1 MEKLHSKTRVKG
13 DLCSL
18 EVRAPA
24 TAKMANKSMK
34 CVAIDVC
41 QNATSPLNEAAE
53 VGSGSNVSNYRTAL
67 AQAYPSRSRSSAN
80 ASMCGPL
87 IPLRKRRSV
96 LGAEKNFSSMGSP
109 C

>member
-1 MEKLHSKTRVKG
+1 MKKFYSKTRVKG
-13 DLCSL
+13 DLGSL
-18 EVRAPA
+18 EMRAPA

-34 CVAIDVC
+34 HAAIDVC
-41 QNATSPLNEAAE
+41 QNPASPLNEAAE
-53 VGSGSNVSNYRTAL
+53 LGSGSNVSNYRTAL

-87 IPLRKRRSV
+87 IPLRRRRSV
-96 LGAEKNFSSMGSP
+96 LGAEKYFSSMGSP